1 MVYVVRADS
10 WWYRPPTLELARKQY
25 NYIMENINGKYRH
38 IEKVYLAEYD
48 GNKTPKILELWKR
61 PPELEEEQGYGK

>member
-10 WWYRPPTLELARKQY
+10 WWYSPPTFELAKKQHD
-25 NYIMENINGKYRH
+25 YIMNNINGKYRH
-38 IEKVYLAEYD
+38 IEKVYFAQYEQGKPPKLLAM
-48 GNKTPKILELWKR
+48 WKR